1 MSLPQTYPT
10 ILAADIPNSIYL
22 LARTPEV
29 LQPQPARQRTT
40 ATSPRPAGMPCPRP
54 ARCRQAPGSAS
65 PVRARGDLGRPSPGA
80 RILPPGSPPPLAG
93 QGAPGLPLGRAAR
106 PRSGR
111 AGRGLAAP
119 LLPARTGPPRQLGR
133 LGRALATRRRAARSA
148 VPTAGRVVRL
158 PPALHPHD
166 CGKPLRPRGRPQ
178 RWRGS
183 PGSRAGGQAGRVHR
197 TAQGTARILPMRV
210 PGTPASAKLTRERAT
225 ARVHPCQRPPSARK
239 MTYHR
244 NSGSIAGEG

>member
-1 MSLPQTYPT
+1 MNPDRPG
-10 ILAADIPNSIYL
+10 DE
-22 LARTPEV
+22 RV
-29 LQPQPARQRTT
+29 
-40 ATSPRPAGMPCPRP
+40 PAGMPCPRP

-119 LLPARTGPPRQLGR
+119 LLLLLLLPARTGPLRQLGR

-178 RWRGS
+178 RWRDPQNLGPVARLGEFIAQLKGP
-183 PGSRAGGQAGRVHR
+183 PGFCRCRCPAHR
-197 TAQGTARILPMRV
+197 PRR
-210 PGTPASAKLTRERAT
+210 KLTRQRAT
-225 ARVHPCQRPPSARK
+225 ARVHPCQRPRPARK
-239 MTYHR
+239 VTHHR
-244 NSGSIAGEG
+244 NSGSIHQ